1 MEILSLVFVLV
12 SLPLLWSGLLNL
24 FYIPLSLI
32 FELQRRRKRTLGDES
47 TALVS
52 IVVRHTTKGA
62 SSLPASSRS
71 WRAPIQ
77 TRRSFWS
84 MTVRRMI
91 RWRICSVFAIART

>member
-52 IVVRHTTKGA
+52 IVV
-62 SSLPASSRS
+62 PAYNEGRVIVACVESIL
-71 WRAPIQ
+71 ACPYPNKEIIL
-77 TRRSFWS
+77 
-84 MTVRRMI
+84 V
-91 RWRICSVFAIART
+91 